1 MKLKTL
7 YKTILRAEDGTYT
20 DIFKSYKDA
29 YEYVTHQM
37 GDDPSIRSAYDGIS
51 EPYLGGWTDDSGRSM
66 WIEKV

>member
-37 GDDPSIRSAYDGIS
+37 GDDP